1 MAKFTSTT
9 DQNAELKLIEIPN
22 NESRRVYLVDVKA
35 RVATD
40 IEIIS
45 GKSITAKLNS
55 SPFDGPKGI
64 WIIDLKG
71 VEVGKTILQAKF
83 GGKVVATSEV
93 NIFTKTEISLPSAG
107 TVEGMLCRLFIAE
120 SINPNDA
127 TNYNEAN
134 VKQAMT
140 WMRLVLENRLKHKDP
155 GVFYASKPIGQAKHT
170 MFDIVRAKGQFKGF
184 GDYPVLSAK
193 KTENITSA
201 VAFSN
206 NYNHP
211 LRESYARFIENAK
224 AAARSDGLKGVS
236 DPSPKG
242 LYGWRTKGSEEPG
255 GDLVGYKDL
264 AGQTFYTVK

>member
-93 NIFTKTEISLPSAG
+93 NILQNRNFTSIGRDSRGNALSIIY
-107 TVEGMLCRLFIAE
+107 CRK
-120 SINPNDA
+120 
-127 TNYNEAN
+127 Y
-134 VKQAMT
+134 
-140 WMRLVLENRLKHKDP
+140 
-155 GVFYASKPIGQAKHT
+155 
-170 MFDIVRAKGQFKGF
+170 
-184 GDYPVLSAK
+184 
-193 KTENITSA
+193 
-201 VAFSN
+201 
-206 NYNHP
+206 
-211 LRESYARFIENAK
+211 
-224 AAARSDGLKGVS
+224 
-236 DPSPKG
+236 
-242 LYGWRTKGSEEPG
+242 
-255 GDLVGYKDL
+255 
-264 AGQTFYTVK
+264 